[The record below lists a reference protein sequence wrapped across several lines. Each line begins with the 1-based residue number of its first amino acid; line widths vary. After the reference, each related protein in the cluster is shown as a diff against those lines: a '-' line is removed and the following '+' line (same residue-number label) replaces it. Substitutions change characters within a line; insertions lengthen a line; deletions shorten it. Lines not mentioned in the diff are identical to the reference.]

1 MWEAAFQQP
10 SCSFRRIAA
19 EEGSPW
25 QLVSASGE
33 ALAGVDST
41 LAEDLDY
48 IEATRGSLA
57 SGTMRVVGA
66 TTVVDRR
73 GDGKINTV
81 TLLPVLMGVARGQ
94 GSKANDDDQ

>member
-1 MWEAAFQQP
+1 VWEAAFQQP

-25 QLVSASGE
+25 HLVSASGE
-33 ALAGVDST
+33 ALAGVESA

-48 IEATRGSLA
+48 LESTRGSLA
-57 SGTMRVVGA
+57 SDTMRVVGA

-73 GDGKINTV
+73 SDGKITAV

-94 GSKANDDDQ
+94 GSKANDDDR